1 MFVAIG
7 SPVLNRDTAFFDR
20 NAAARSA
27 ISLVRWSVSLIS
39 VTALAANS
47 LDL

>member
-1 MFVAIG
+1 MAIG
-7 SPVLNRDTAFFDR
+7 SPVLNRDIAFFDR
-20 NAAARSA
+20 NAAARSL
-27 ISLVRWSVSLIS
+27 IRSVRWSVSLIS